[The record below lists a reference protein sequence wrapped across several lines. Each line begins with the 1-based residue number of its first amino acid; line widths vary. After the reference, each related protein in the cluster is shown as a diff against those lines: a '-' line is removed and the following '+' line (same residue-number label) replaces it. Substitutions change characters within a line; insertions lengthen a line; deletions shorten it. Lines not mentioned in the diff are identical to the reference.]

1 MIFIFINLL
10 VDILYA
16 WLDPRIGTII
26 KRGFIHIYYLG
37 VASILLLRAAV
48 FLNSCSRA
56 PDAMHLE
63 DRYEPPSW
71 KYPFG
76 TDSIGRDVF
85 SRVLYGTRIS
95 LLIGVSTRTMG
106 LIIGVIIGAISGY
119 FGGRV
124 DSFLQRIVDITLAFP
139 FLLLVISIAI
149 IFTEGLLSVF
159 IALSAVM
166 WASMAR
172 LMRSQVLVVKT
183 RIYFCSACFWR
194 INTQI
199 IFSYHSQLYG
209 SRLNLVDNGSGAG
222 DYGRGGSFV
231 SGAGCTASHSQLGV
245 HDSRRIAGDSGSAL
259 DISFSWRSAGIHR
272 SGV

>member
-1 MIFIFINLL
+1 MKKWLHPY
-10 VDILYA
+10 ILF
-16 WLDPRIGTII
+16 G
-26 KRGFIHIYYLG
+26 G
-37 VASILLLRAAV
+37 VASILLLLAAV
-48 FLNSCSRA
+48 FTPILAPYA
-56 PDAMHLE
+56 PDAIHLE

-166 WASMAR
+166 WASMA
-172 LMRSQVLVVKT
+172 SDAVAGSGSKT
-183 RIYFCSACFWR
+183 REYISAACFWR
-194 INTQI
+194 IQYSDYLP
-199 IFSYHSQLYG
+199 SYHSQLYG
-209 SRLNLVDNGSGAG
+209 SALIWWTMGSAQAIMAEQVF
-222 DYGRGGSFV
+222 RFE
-231 SGAGCTASHSQLGV
+231 AGCTASHPSWGSMIHDGSQAIRVAPGYL
-245 HDSRRIAGDSGSAL
+245 
-259 DISFSWRSAGIHR
+259 FSWRSAGIHR